1 MTSLTLRPQTPP
13 AALTCFPDGWLP
25 CVMTDVNGA
34 NTPDRSV
41 STPSEIVVSVTPGP
55 VLMLAA
61 PPPPDPPELLLLLLP
76 LSPQAV
82 STRAQ
87 QSAETDAAFF
97 HFIAGF
103 PLPIAW
109 SDSSCQAG
117 Q

>member
-1 MTSLTLRPQTPP
+1 MTSLTLRPQTPL
-13 AALTCFPDGWLP
+13 AALTCFQYVWLP

-55 VLMLAA
+55 VLTLAA
-61 PPPPDPPELLLLLLP
+61 SPPPPPDPPELLLLP
-76 LSPQAV
+76 LSPQAD
-82 STRAQ
+82 SARAQ

-97 HFIAGF
+97 QFIAGF

-109 SDSSCQAG
+109 SD
-117 Q
+117 